1 MKPFS
6 FNLLDFYSSH
16 KKTVKARNLIDR
28 LEEDSEDLPPQLTEF
43 LKSSDNEDTLLSWAQ
58 SFCNID
64 VNHDQFIQE
73 EELKNYVRT
82 HYRSAMYL
90 KKDIEQ
96 VLASALKHFKAAVR
110 ENESDS
116 DESIGSL
123 TFKLFFKMMYQLHC
137 VRKDAIGEADFKLYE
152 FLRSTSAKSA
162 ASRDDD
168 DADKNAQVIEKA
180 AGLVVGGLV
189 HIFCTH
195 DTSHIS
201 RTSHVTHRRVA
212 KRHRQTLQR
221 IARRMLQ
228 A

>member
-6 FNLLDFYSSH
+6 FNLLDFYSSR

-28 LEEDSEDLPPQLTEF
+28 LKEDSEDLPLQLTEF
-43 LKSSDNEDTLLSWAQ
+43 LNSSDNEDTLLSWAQ

-64 VNHDQFIQE
+64 VDHDQFIQE

-90 KKDIEQ
+90 KKDIDQ
-96 VLASALKHFKAAVR
+96 VVASALKHFKAAVR

-123 TFKLFFKMMYQLHC
+123 TFKLFFKMMHQLHS

-168 DADKNAQVIEKA
+168 DADKNAKVIEKA